1 MTMNAIYKLISLPA
15 VLLAASCAQ
24 ELPSDSNETPGD
36 LKDVVL
42 EVSMPDTPMTR
53 TVLGDK
59 ENGSYP
65 VFWQEGDVISLNGFL
80 SSAVTA
86 DGDGNDSFA
95 FNVKA
100 SSMSAPYTVLYPGNE
115 DNQVVLGQEQE
126 YVQGTFAANTLPMY
140 AQVSSLS
147 SEVSLDYL
155 ASVLR
160 IPIRLTSA
168 TSFKRIDVTAPEGEP
183 LCGTFSIEDGT
194 LAGVETSDKVS
205 YTFGEEGTAFAAG
218 EAVFHIVIPAGTYAG
233 GLELRFYD
241 TEGNYMIAYAFGE
254 DKTVVA
260 GKVYEF
266 AERTFFPDGKVF
278 LISTPADMLTFATKS
293 GESHALLQA
302 RLTADI
308 DMSGVEYNSD
318 SFNFY
323 GTLDGAGNSI
333 TGLTTSLF
341 NNLYGT
347 VRNLEITADIKYN
360 QLGENSQTGN
370 NNPYGVGLL
379 AHYAYSEIEGQSIE
393 NVTVNGSLS
402 VGGFTNPNNYNIG
415 GIVGA
420 TNGVPVMNCTNNAS
434 ITVDGLTAEETTR
447 VGGIAGAVQTA
458 ETACLENCRNTGGI
472 TLRNNSH
479 TSHLYL
485 GGIAGYLNTSAN
497 ILECTNDA
505 PISVSG
511 ATCSH
516 FIGGILGEKAKEEKA
531 EIVDCTN
538 TAKGTITVE
547 GSAHAQPMYLA
558 GIVAGCRGWSSGV
571 PVVSGCKNYAA
582 ITNNCLG
589 TSYTDKSSPAVTI
602 GGVIGRIT
610 DGKVNVISCENE
622 GNITNNCPS
631 LHEADA
637 DVNPGIRLGGIIGY
651 THQGTDNCSGN
662 INKGNITNT
671 ASSTNFIN
679 LGGVIGYVKA
689 TYTMSSCSNQGI
701 VSNSGNAASDI
712 ALGGV
717 VGRSNNPATLTKCIN
732 GLSGNTTLG
741 KVSNTGV
748 SATSGPNT
756 QIGGIMGFGDDKIII
771 NAGGD
776 NKSINYAPV
785 SDTSGSLYPA
795 VGGIMGYTNTSD
807 TDLSN
812 THNAGPVSISGTCH
826 TLYLAGVIGLAKCN
840 LKMEN
845 ALNTG
850 AVTLSD
856 CAIQQRIYVAGVV
869 SFIDNATART
879 YTGLRNEGVISVY
892 DNITNSG
899 SDWHYIGG
907 IIGSSDSKNKIF
919 KNCVNKGD
927 IIARDGDGAIPLKA
941 RVGGIAGICNKNPEG
956 SSCEAEIR
964 FKSSKGGCHVGG
976 IAGYLNVAE
985 YKDLTFKGTVF
996 TNGSSGTNYIGGLVG
1011 DGKNTSVTFTGCT
1024 VSGLVHGANNATGSG
1039 LFYSTE
1045 TADVKYS
1052 FTDCKIGS
1060 GSVRRYNN
1068 NTSNDVVLTS
1078 LDQISVGILV
1088 GGKGSADYSSSGWA
1102 IVNPD
1107 TITID

>member
-1 MTMNAIYKLISLPA
+1 MTMKAIFKLISLPA

-24 ELPSDSNETPGD
+24 ELPSDPNENPGD

-59 ENGSYP
+59 EDGSYQ
-65 VFWQEGDVISLNGFL
+65 VFWQEGDIISLNGSL

-86 DGDGNDSFA
+86 DGEGDDSFA
-95 FNVKA
+95 FYIKA

-115 DNQVVLGQEQE
+115 NNQIVFRTEQE
-126 YVQGTFAANTLPMY
+126 YIPGTFAANTLPMY
-140 AQVSSLS
+140 AQVNSLY

-168 TSFKRIDVTAPEGEP
+168 TSFNRIEVTAPEGEP
-183 LCGTFSIEDGT
+183 LCGTFSIENGT

-218 EAVFHIVIPAGTYAG
+218 EAVFHIVVPAGTYAG

-254 DKTVVA
+254 DKTIVA

-278 LISTPADMLTFATKS
+278 LISTPADMQTFATKS
-293 GESHALLQA
+293 GESHTLLEA

-347 VRNLEITADIKYN
+347 VRNLEITANVEYSSI
-360 QLGENSQTGN
+360 GENSQTGN

-379 AHYAYSEIEGQSIE
+379 AHYAYSEFEGQSIE

-402 VGGFTNPNNYNIG
+402 VGGFANSNNYNIG

-547 GSAHAQPMYLA
+547 GAAHAQPMYLA

-589 TSYTDKSSPAVTI
+589 TSYTDDSSPAITI

-679 LGGVIGYVKA
+679 LGGVIGYVQA
-689 TYTMSSCSNQGI
+689 TYTMSSCSNQGV

-717 VGRSNNPATLTKCIN
+717 VGRSNNQATLTKCIN

-748 SATSGPNT
+748 SATSAPNT

-771 NAGGD
+771 NAGGED
-776 NKSINYAPV
+776 KSINYAPV
-785 SDTSGSLYPA
+785 SDTSGSDYPA
-795 VGGIMGYTNTSD
+795 GGGIMGYTNGAS
-807 TDLSN
+807 DLSN
-812 THNAGPVSISGTCH
+812 VRNEGAIVVSGDLAQAYVGGVLGRTNANMTMNYASNAGDLEISD
-826 TLYLAGVIGLAKCN
+826 
-840 LKMEN
+840 
-845 ALNTG
+845 
-850 AVTLSD
+850 VTLSESF
-856 CAIQQRIYVAGVV
+856 CLGGVLGQQYKG
-869 SFIDNATART
+869 NTTEKT
-879 YTGLRNEGVISVY
+879 YEGLE
-892 DNITNSG
+892 NSG
-899 SDWHYIGG
+899 KLTAKSISSSSTSFSYIGG
-907 IIGSSDSKNKIF
+907 VVGSSDGTNKTF
-919 KNCVNKGD
+919 KNCINTGD
-927 IIARDGDGAIPLKA
+927 IDARTSVMPVKC
-941 RVGGIAGICNKNPEG
+941 RVGGIAGICNRNPEG

-996 TNGSSGTNYIGGLVG
+996 TNGTDGTNYIGGLVG

-1045 TADVKYS
+1045 TTGVSYT
-1052 FTDCKIGS
+1052 FTDCTIGS

-1088 GGKGSADYSSSGWA
+1088 GGKASAGYSSSGWS
-1102 IVNPD
+1102 IVDPD